1 MADGMHVHHNDVDVL
16 ANQPTYDWHH
26 EHLRSYLNLSSEF
39 KPQVK
44 WGNVEFAPYGSGEN
58 LVGMPG
64 SNYSPDRFVRAA
76 YYNTHYPAQQ
86 GESANVTRLF
96 RTLGSVEQFLGGGLM
111 EDGKYEYTIYTGGF
125 SSATN
130 TYYMSLYEDP
140 AIKPYPMSAVDLD
153 SSTLHTFA

>member
-1 MADGMHVHHNDVDVL
+1 MGVR
-16 ANQPTYDWHH
+16 
-26 EHLRSYLNLSSEF
+26 E
-39 KPQVK
+39 
-44 WGNVEFAPYGSGEN
+44 SGRQ
-58 LVGMPG
+58 PG

-140 AIKPYPMSAVDLD
+140 AIKSYPMSAADLNG
-153 SSTLHTFA
+153 SALHTFA